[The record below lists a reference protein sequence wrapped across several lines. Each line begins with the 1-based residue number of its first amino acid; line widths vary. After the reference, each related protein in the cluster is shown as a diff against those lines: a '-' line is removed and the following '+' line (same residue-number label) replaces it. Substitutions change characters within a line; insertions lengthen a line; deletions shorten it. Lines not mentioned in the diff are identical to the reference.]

1 MKNLQNS
8 FIFLKKTPGGTYR
21 TSILIVINLLIAVI
35 WAIEKFELTDF
46 VVDSNTPLLLIAFFF
61 TFTLWNGSLILDK
74 RKKNAK

>member
-8 FIFLKKTPGGTYR
+8 FIFLKKNPGGTYR